1 MIFTTNMIN
10 RTCVAT
16 VKIKIKTISSNCSAG
31 TLILNTPRLR
41 RRERREGVHE
51 GPNVLSVH

>member
-1 MIFTTNMIN
+1 MG
-10 RTCVAT
+10 VE
-16 VKIKIKTISSNCSAG
+16 TISSNCLAG